1 MSKGTL
7 KDLNLTLFEQLERL
21 NDLEETNG
29 ENLDREIN
37 RAKAM
42 AQISTTIIKN
52 AAVILEAKRMELKAD
67 KEVILSSMLRSM
79 QRDFPIKIKY
89 DLEGE
94 V

>member
-52 AAVILEAKRMELKAD
+52 AAVILEAKRMAD
-67 KEVILSSMLRSM
+67 YMGKESEDEILQLGYKNEKV
-79 QRDFPIKIKY
+79 DK
-89 DLEGE
+89 
-94 V
+94 